1 MSNAS
6 GATAGAPQA
15 LELQAVS
22 CSFGA
27 LKAVDEVSLS
37 VPQGRRHV
45 IIGPNGAGKS
55 TLFAL
60 VSGEQGLSSGRVLLN
75 GEDVSSWSATRRAQ
89 SGLSRTYQITNV
101 LLGLTVEEN
110 LLLALR
116 GKHASKYRLFASAR
130 PSQDEDRRID
140 ALLSLCS
147 LSAFRYY
154 IVSTMAYG
162 QQRQLELAIA
172 LASDPRV
179 LLLDEPAA
187 GLSPAERGPMA
198 DIIRG
203 LPRELTVLLIEHDMG
218 LALALAER
226 VTVLHFGRVL
236 VEGTP
241 DEVRNNQEVQDI
253 YFGTADHHA

>member
-1 MSNAS
+1 MSIAS
-6 GATAGAPQA
+6 AAIAGAPQA

-37 VPQGRRHV
+37 VPRGRRHV

-130 PSQDEDRRID
+130 PAQDENERID

-147 LSAFRYY
+147 LSAFRHYT
-154 IVSTMAYG
+154 VSTMAYG